1 MITISDFT
9 SGLRI
14 NSLCQEFIPW
24 SNSKVNACKPFVS
37 FCKENEIGENVRLL
51 NPAAVQ
57 TDYLSGKIG
66 VFIAEMVHQVSYLF
80 CPSQAAG
87 RDFFYQGNQL
97 LFFQPLVHL
106 CVNGSAGYGIDLDT
120 AGGQLLG
127 ERLSKCVDS
136 AFVAEYAASQEAP
149 ARPHTE
155 EMFTIL
161 PCF

>member
-97 LFFQPLVHL
+97 LFFQPLVPL
-106 CVNGSAGYGIDLDT
+106 CVNGLHAPQAT
-120 AGGQLLG
+120 ALTWIPLG
-127 ERLSKCVDS
+127 ASSLAS
-136 AFVAEYAASQEAP
+136 AFVNALTPPFVAE
-149 ARPHTE
+149 
-155 EMFTIL
+155 
-161 PCF
+161 

>member
-80 CPSQAAG
+80 CPSQTAG

-127 ERLSKCVDS
+127 QRLSKCVDS
-136 AFVAEYAASQEAP
+136 AFCS
-149 ARPHTE
+149 
-155 EMFTIL
+155 
-161 PCF
+161 